1 MLPTNTE
8 INMIWKKQRPFKYQD
23 QILARKIMARR
34 YRRFVLKLVYPVKLL
49 IYGIIR
55 TCLTFVDYL
64 YMKLTKR
71 TVFKKHGAH
80 ITEAKRSGVL

>member
-23 QILARKIMARR
+23 QILARRIRE
-34 YRRFVLKLVYPVKLL
+34 RRFRRFIFELLFPVKLL
-49 IYGIIR
+49 IIWIIR
-55 TCLTFVDYL
+55 ILLNFADYL
-64 YMKLTKR
+64 YLKTKKR